1 MKRISGLEYRLVKQ
15 VLRSS
20 FRGSKSTKMRAALE
34 HEFSSV
40 SGCRENLACVNG
52 TATLH
57 IALEALGVGAGDEVI
72 VPALTMSATCFAVL
86 HANATP
92 IFADVDPITWQISA
106 DSVAR
111 LITPRTKAIM
121 TVALY
126 GGSPDY
132 DALRSVAAGI
142 PIIEDNAE
150 AIGTTYKGRVIGSMG
165 DFSSYSFQ
173 SSKHLT
179 AGEGGMLCTNNTDL
193 AEKARLVQTLGY
205 SAVKKKETRKIP
217 KSVIQNPTY
226 KRHESLG
233 WNYRMAEIS
242 AAVALGQVKRSEK
255 LVAARLRAAHR
266 LNAVVENCEWLVPQG
281 DTADSNSSF
290 WSYAVLLKRHDISWQ
305 EFVTAFN
312 NNGGKGIYSAWALG
326 YQEPAFV
333 NLNLLGREKMLT
345 RQAQEIFSE
354 GTCPIAEELQPRILA
369 FRTNEWTEKGLRGQ
383 VAALQKTI
391 RQFS

>member
-1 MKRISGLEYRLVKQ
+1 MKRISGLENRLVKE
-15 VLRSS
+15 VLRTS
-20 FRGSKSTKMRAALE
+20 FRGSKSTNMRATLE
-34 HEFSSV
+34 QEFAQL

-72 VPALTMSATCFAVL
+72 VPALTMSATCFSVL

-92 IFADVDPITWQISA
+92 IFADVDPTTWQISA
-106 DSVAR
+106 DSVRR
-111 LITPRTKAIM
+111 LVTPRTKAII

-132 DALRSVAAGI
+132 DALRSAAPGI
-142 PIIEDNAE
+142 PLVEDNAE
-150 AIGTTYKGRVIGSMG
+150 AIGTTYRGHIIGSMG

-179 AGEGGMLCTNNTDL
+179 AGEGGMLCTNNPDL

-205 SAVKKKETRKIP
+205 SAVKKRETRRIP
-217 KSVIQNPTY
+217 KSVIQDPEY

-242 AAVALGQVKRSEK
+242 AAVALGQVRRFEK
-255 LVAARLRAAHR
+255 LVGARLKVARE
-266 LNAVVENCEWLVPQG
+266 LDSVVQKCEWLVPQG
-281 DTADSNSSF
+281 TTAKSASSF
-290 WSYAVLLKRHDISWQ
+290 WSYAVLLKRQDITWR
-305 EFVTAFN
+305 EFVTTFN

-333 NLNLLGREKMLT
+333 NLNLLGRERTLT
-345 RQAQEIFSE
+345 RKAHEIFAE
-354 GTCPIAEELQPRILA
+354 GTCPVSEEIQPKILA
-369 FRTNEWTEKGLRGQ
+369 FRTNEWTEFGLRRQ
-383 VAALQKTI
+383 VVALQRTI
-391 RQFS
+391 RDLN